1 MKLNLLHICAL
12 GSEGQPLFLSLL
24 RRALKAPGVPAK
36 TTYWLSKISAICEKE
51 FEAFSA
57 VRAAKI
63 QEFGEAVPDAP
74 GQFILQPDKVAK
86 LIEEMNS
93 MDHEV
98 DLVVPEGLKLKLPT
112 SCTPEDWQPLIAL
125 DLFEPPED

>member
-1 MKLNLLHICAL
+1 MKVPLLQICAL
-12 GSEGQPLFLSLL
+12 DSEGQPLFLLPL
-24 RRALKAPGVPAK
+24 RRALKAPGVSAK
-36 TTYWLSKISAICEKE
+36 TAYWLSKISTICEKE
-51 FEAFSA
+51 FEAFNA
-57 VRAAKI
+57 IRAAKI

-74 GQFILQPDKVAK
+74 GKFIIPPDKLAK

-98 DLVVPEGLKLKLPT
+98 DLGTPEGLRLKLPA

-125 DLFEPPED
+125 DLFDPPED